1 MKKQC
6 ECKNGDVLFKGYKDL
21 FKISSDEKFTTKG
34 GDLFACKT
42 CGLIQ
47 KKVNANFKK
56 KINLIY
62 NNYSAYPLTNGNEN
76 LITINDKNFFRS
88 DIVINHIK
96 KNVLKLKKKKI
107 LDIGCGSGFT
117 LKRISHLYPDN
128 KLFAHDYDKK
138 EIKKIKEI
146 KNFEDFYT
154 GNINKIKNKFDL
166 IILMHVFE
174 HVERPINFLNIL
186 KKKLT
191 PNGVICI
198 QSPNIERNFLDILT
212 YDHICHFSKTSLKFL
227 LSKTL
232 FFRGKF
238 FNLLKKEITCV
249 VYNCNDK
256 KKTKNYLNKFKIKNK
271 IKNFQKKINKINNFK
286 NHAQK
291 LSEKNSKS
299 LISIFGTTVPSI
311 WIANEIGLK
320 NIHNFFD
327 EDKFKIGKKILKK
340 KIVFPRHIKK
350 NSILIFPCINKLAKE
365 ITKRYQNLDGSL
377 KSFSQV

>member
-1 MKKQC
+1 
-6 ECKNGDVLFKGYKDL
+6 
-21 FKISSDEKFTTKG
+21 
-34 GDLFACKT
+34 
-42 CGLIQ
+42 
-47 KKVNANFKK
+47 
-56 KINLIY
+56 
-62 NNYSAYPLTNGNEN
+62 
-76 LITINDKNFFRS
+76 
-88 DIVINHIK
+88 
-96 KNVLKLKKKKI
+96 
-107 LDIGCGSGFT
+107 
-117 LKRISHLYPDN
+117 
-128 KLFAHDYDKK
+128 
-138 EIKKIKEI
+138 
-146 KNFEDFYT
+146 
-154 GNINKIKNKFDL
+154 
-166 IILMHVFE
+166 MHVFE
-174 HVERPINFLNIL
+174 HVERPINFLNTL
-186 KKKLT
+186 KRKLT

-212 YDHICHFSKTSLKFL
+212 FDHISHFSKTSLKFL

-249 VYNCNDK
+249 VYNRNDK
-256 KKTKNYLNKFKIKNK
+256 KKTKNYLNKLKIKNE

-291 LSEKNSKS
+291 LNEKNSKS

-327 EDKFKIGKKILKK
+327 EDKFKIGKKILNK

-350 NSILIFPCINKLAKE
+350 NSILIFPCKNKLAKE

>member
-6 ECKNGDVLFKGYKDL
+6 ECINGDIAFKGYSNL
-21 FKISSDEKFTTKG
+21 FKISSDERFATKG
-34 GDLFACKT
+34 GELFACKN

-47 KKVNANFKK
+47 KKVNENFKK
-56 KINLIY
+56 KISLIY

-76 LITINDKNFFRS
+76 LITLNNKSFFRS
-88 DIVINHIK
+88 DIVINHINQ
-96 KNVLKLKKKKI
+96 NVLKLKKKKI
-107 LDIGCGSGFT
+107 LDLGCGSGFT

-146 KNFEDFYT
+146 KNFGDFYI
-154 GNINKIKNKFDL
+154 GNIDKIKNKFDL

-174 HVERPINFLNIL
+174 HVEHPINFLNTL
-186 KKKLT
+186 KRKLT

-212 YDHICHFSKTSLKFL
+212 FDHISHFSKTSLKFL

-232 FFRGKF
+232 FFRNKF

-249 VYNCNDK
+249 VYNHNNK
-256 KKTKNYLNKFKIKNK
+256 KKTKNHLNKRKI
-271 IKNFQKKINKINNFK
+271 IKEIENFQKKINRINDFK
-286 NHAQK
+286 NHVRK
-291 LSEKNSKS
+291 LNEKNSKS
-299 LISIFGTTVPSI
+299 LISIFGTTAPSI

-320 NIHNFFD
+320 KIYNFFD
-327 EDKFKIGKKILKK
+327 EDKYKIGKKILNI
-340 KIVFPRHIKK
+340 KIVFPKHVKR
-350 NSILIFPCINKLAKE
+350 NSILIFPCKNKLAKE
-365 ITKRYQNLDGSL
+365 ITKRYQNLNGFL
-377 KSFSQV
+377 KSFS